1 MKLLVIV
8 PILPRNSGEEEL
20 RVSERAKRFVRPDTL
35 VHAVNLKYGTASIE
49 SHYDDTMAAPFVV
62 QKAEWA
68 ERNGYDAVVV
78 SCMLDPG
85 VKAAKEAV
93 EIPVVGPREAG
104 MAIASVLGTR
114 STTILPRG
122 IPVLQMHDDLE
133 KTYKALRR
141 DAEKAIGE
149 GYDVL
154 IMGCTAL
161 SGVAERLNEEFEVP
175 VLENLGVALKVAE
188 MIVDLGVSQ
197 SKLAYPKPP
206 EKRRRLPE

>member
-1 MKLLVIV
+1 MKILLII
-8 PILPRNSGEEEL
+8 PILSRSGEEGL
-20 RVSERAKRFVRPDTL
+20 RVSERSKEYVRSDTE
-35 VHAVNLKYGTASIE
+35 VHAVNIKYGPASIE
-49 SHYDDTMAAPFVV
+49 SLYDDTIAAPFVV

-93 EIPVVGPREAG
+93 DIPVVGPREAG
-104 MAIASVLGTR
+104 KAIASILGTR

-122 IPVLQMHDDLE
+122 IPVLQMHDDLDR
-133 KTYKALRR
+133 TYEALRK

-161 SGVAERLNEEFEVP
+161 SGIARRLNEEFEVP
-175 VLENLGVALKVAE
+175 ILENLGVALKVAE